1 MNNIKAFIKN
11 NPKIVKRALCVI
23 LTLFVAFSI
32 VTVWG
37 NITLSIEKFNFE
49 TEKLDIVND
58 FKIAHISDYHNTY
71 NKFLNDAVLLSLKEE
86 KPDVIF
92 LTGDLVDCR
101 KTDIEK
107 GIDFVSKIIEIAP
120 VYYVTGNH
128 ECNIS
133 IDSQSAFDNMIEDL
147 EELGVEVLRGESSKI
162 ILPVARLFS
171 VFLQLLNNTQTLLV
185 VAEGLSQALGQRHFA
200 GVTKRRMAQVVAHS
214 DCLRQVFIQTQRTG
228 DGAGNAGHLQRVG
241 HTGAVMVAFRLEK
254 DLCLVHQAAE
264 SLGVDNAVDIPLVA
278 GSYIL
283 KFVIFLTDAAF
294 AFVGKSCKRIQPPMF
309 LIFQFFAYC
318 HKITP
323 YTGNA
328 RYS

>member
-11 NPKIVKRALCVI
+11 NPKTVKRALCVI

-37 NITLSIEKFNFE
+37 NITLSIEKFNIE
-49 TEKLDIVND
+49 TEKLDVEGGY
-58 FKIAHISDYHNTY
+58 KIAHISDYHNTY

-147 EELGVEVLRGESSKI
+147 EELGAEVLRGEASEI
-162 ILPVARLFS
+162 ILPNKEKINVFGIDDPYFHCGSASEIKYATDSLCSFLEVNKKEFNILLAHHPEQIEIYSQYGFDLVYSGHAHGGQGRLLGLGFIAPDQGFFPKYTS
-171 VFLQLLNNTQTLLV
+171 GIYEENKTTLV
-185 VAEGLSQALGQRHFA
+185 VSRG
-200 GVTKRRMAQVVAHS
+200 
-214 DCLRQVFIQTQRTG
+214 I
-228 DGAGNAGHLQRVG
+228 GNSIAPVRIFDRPHL
-241 HTGAVMVAFRLEK
+241 
-254 DLCLVHQAAE
+254 
-264 SLGVDNAVDIPLVA
+264 I
-278 GSYIL
+278 
-283 KFVIFLTDAAF
+283 
-294 AFVGKSCKRIQPPMF
+294 
-309 LIFQFFAYC
+309 
-318 HKITP
+318 
-323 YTGNA
+323 YTTIE
-328 RYS
+328 